1 MKFKI
6 LPIAGDASFRK
17 FYRLKLKKNSKI
29 IVFATK
35 NKYNNLVAYSAVNK
49 FLKNNKIY
57 TPKLYEHNFLKGILI
72 IEDFGDFTFQKI
84 LSMKNKK
91 FPIYK
96 KLVDLLIK
104 IQKIKPKS
112 KLQSITNK
120 SHEIKKYSTRIL
132 HQESDLFFDWY
143 LPLILNKK
151 KNKKIKKRAKIILS
165 KLYNRLNF
173 TNSCFVHRDYH
184 AENLM
189 KINGK
194 IGIID
199 SQDALIGNPAYD
211 LASLVDDVRIKTSLK
226 LKNQIFNYY
235 LKTTKKISR
244 FNKEK
249 FIEDFNILSVQRS
262 LKIIGIFSRL
272 LKRDKKNKY
281 VKFIPY
287 TWKLLEQRMRSKI
300 FIELRKLLENNISK
314 KSRKKIIN

>member
-1 MKFKI
+1 M
-6 LPIAGDASFRK
+6 
-17 FYRLKLKKNSKI
+17 
-29 IVFATK
+29 
-35 NKYNNLVAYSAVNK
+35 
-49 FLKNNKIY
+49 
-57 TPKLYEHNFLKGILI
+57 
-72 IEDFGDFTFQKI
+72 
-84 LSMKNKK
+84 
-91 FPIYK
+91 
-96 KLVDLLIK
+96 
-104 IQKIKPKS
+104 KIK
-112 KLQSITNK
+112 
-120 SHEIKKYSTRIL
+120 
-132 HQESDLFFDWY
+132 
-143 LPLILNKK
+143 
-151 KNKKIKKRAKIILS
+151 
-165 KLYNRLNF
+165 
-173 TNSCFVHRDYH
+173 
-184 AENLM
+184 
-189 KINGK
+189 GK